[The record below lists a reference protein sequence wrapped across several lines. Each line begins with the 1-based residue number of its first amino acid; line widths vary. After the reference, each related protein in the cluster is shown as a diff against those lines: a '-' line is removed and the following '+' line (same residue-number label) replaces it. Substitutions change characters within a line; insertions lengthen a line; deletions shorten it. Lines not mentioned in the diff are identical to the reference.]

1 MAAAQE
7 TPSGAGPE
15 ARMARL
21 LGLSQRD
28 DAALLSVRFSRG
40 TSRGSCSQA
49 LDHRRWCHHAA
60 HTRTSQERFHLLSE
74 HGLWRRLPLSGEK
87 LLADAAHFGLVINA
101 SLNSSR
107 NDRPSPADNGRG
119 LGKRLIVMQP
129 NGTIHTTVKRLHR
142 RLALPLG
149 RRRRRPLSSG

>member
-1 MAAAQE
+1 MKHASPSGRMHLTGLVFFFCCCNFFFFFRQVSERQEVAAAQE

-101 SLNSSR
+101 SLNSES
-107 NDRPSPADNGRG
+107 
-119 LGKRLIVMQP
+119 K
-129 NGTIHTTVKRLHR
+129 
-142 RLALPLG
+142 
-149 RRRRRPLSSG
+149 